1 MKVPRDR
8 FTTLTKSANLRT
20 DIVLTSY
27 VKGELFTLNFYD
39 QVSRAKHN
47 HYRKFDYYFELLI
60 YNA

>member
-27 VKGELFTLNFYD
+27 VKGELFTL
-39 QVSRAKHN
+39 QTALS
-47 HYRKFDYYFELLI
+47 EG
-60 YNA
+60 